1 MSKFV
6 AYLPAGYPDVPRSIA
21 GFKALIDSGVD
32 TLEIGVPYSDPVMDG
47 ETIQKAGKAALEAGF
62 KIADLFS
69 VIRQVKDYSDSCY
82 LANQI
87 EKPVEIYVMC
97 YYNVAFKYELV
108 EFAKRISVAGANG
121 VIIPDLIPEE
131 ANDWV
136 EAAKRNN
143 LRTVFLTAPNSNAAR
158 LDIIAKASSGFVYVS
173 SLLGTTGV
181 RDGGGADRFELVEAN
196 VGRVRDALRANVKD
210 TPIFVGLG
218 ISSGDDAAR
227 VSQFADGV
235 IVGSRL
241 VKAFSEGEEELRY
254 VAKLLADACHL
265 GWG

>member
-1 MSKFV
+1 MSKFIG
-6 AYLPAGYPDVPRSIA
+6 YLPAGFPDAARSIS
-21 GFKALIDSGVD
+21 GFKALIDSGADVI
-32 TLEIGVPYSDPVMDG
+32 EIGVPYSDPVMDG
-47 ETIQKAGKAALEAGF
+47 ETIQMAGKTALQNGF

-97 YYNVAFKYELV
+97 YYNIVFKYGQV

-131 ANDWV
+131 ASDWV
-136 EAAKRNN
+136 DAAKRNN

-158 LDIIAKASSGFVYVS
+158 LDVIAKASSGFIYVS

-181 RDGGGADRFELVEAN
+181 RESGNQERFEKTEAN
-196 VGRVRDALRANVKD
+196 VSRVRDALRANVKD
-210 TPIFVGLG
+210 TPVYVGLG
-218 ISSGDDAAR
+218 ISSADDAGQVAR
-227 VSQFADGV
+227 FADGV

-241 VKAFSEGEEELRY
+241 VKALQDGEEELRY
-254 VAKLLADACHL
+254 VAKLIADACHL